1 MWSTALHTC
10 RGVHKNQADWEWL
23 RRCFISPSTVKCC
36 SEWRSCNSSV
46 PVVVFR
52 TIRIQKKEA
61 GVCLS
66 IPAPATT
73 TYKSKCDLFVAF
85 LTAHKLMHTYKWNER
100 PLGVL
105 GWRTRGT
112 VKHWLVIVSLLMRF
126 QHFSWWEG
134 GRSKKEKKLCVSLPS
149 TSRVPYLFFFIL
161 LVSWSECPVLNKE
174 KKNPK
179 HVINITPTCSHCL

>member
-100 PLGVL
+100 PLGVP

-126 QHFSWWEG
+126 QHFSWWER
-134 GRSKKEKKLCVSLPS
+134 GRSKKAVCIPAFHFQSSLSLLFYPPGIMEWMPS
-149 TSRVPYLFFFIL
+149 L
-161 LVSWSECPVLNKE
+161 K
-174 KKNPK
+174 
-179 HVINITPTCSHCL
+179 